1 MAAERDFR
9 ARVELAERL
18 GVPPSQLDGRE
29 SAEITVYEYDADGR
43 LVRSMTTREPL
54 YTEQDRAELLAL
66 GVYRD
71 GLCSVCGGPAAECQS
86 HENTGL
92 TFKPSRLRCR
102 RTDAV
107 MAAQSAL
114 QNTDRPEA
122 LAWFTT
128 TVRR

>member
-29 SAEITVYEYDADGR
+29 PESTTVHEYDDAGR
-43 LVRSMTTREPL
+43 IVRSTTTAESR
-54 YTEQDRAELLAL
+54 YTEQDRAELLAIA
-66 GVYRD
+66 VYRD
-71 GLCSVCGGPAAECQS
+71 GLCSVCGGPATECQS
-86 HENTGL
+86 HEATGPK
-92 TFKPSRLRCR
+92 FKPSRLRCR
-102 RTDAV
+102 RSDAV
-107 MAAQSAL
+107 LVAKSAL

>member
-1 MAAERDFR
+1 
-9 ARVELAERL
+9 
-18 GVPPSQLDGRE
+18 
-29 SAEITVYEYDADGR
+29 
-43 LVRSMTTREPL
+43 MTTREPL

-66 GVYRD
+66 AVYRD

-86 HENTGL
+86 HEATGPK
-92 TFKPSRLRCR
+92 FKPSRMRCR
-102 RTDAV
+102 RTDV
-107 MAAQSAL
+107 VLVAQAAL

>member
-1 MAAERDFR
+1 MRTTTTVE
-9 ARVELAERL
+9 AR
-18 GVPPSQLDGRE
+18 
-29 SAEITVYEYDADGR
+29 
-43 LVRSMTTREPL
+43 

-71 GLCSVCGGPAAECQS
+71 GLCSVCGGPATECQS
-86 HENTGL
+86 HEKDGPKFT
-92 TFKPSRLRCR
+92 PSRLRCR

-107 MAAQSAL
+107 LAAKSAL
-114 QNTDRPEA
+114 QNTDHPEA